1 MTRRMLPSPEAHDLL
16 ELTDEIAERELAPRA
31 ADHEAR
37 GEFPR
42 DLLRT
47 LGRVGLLGLP
57 FAEEFGG
64 GGQPYEVYVQVL
76 EALAGRWLAVAEAVS
91 VHTLAC
97 YPVAAYGSDAQRKR
111 FLPDLVGGE
120 LLGAYCLSE
129 PQGGSDA
136 ASLTTR
142 ATLDGD
148 EDVVRGTKARI
159 THAG

>member
-111 FLPDLVGGE
+111 LLPDLIGGGP
-120 LLGAYCLSE
+120 LGAYCPSE
-129 PQGGSDA
+129 PAGRPHPPA
-136 ASLTTR
+136 RTTR
-142 ATLDGD
+142 AGS
-148 EDVVRGTKARI
+148 
-159 THAG
+159 AGQDYR